1 MKIFKPILTLFIVCS
16 ISSQSPNIEKK
27 NNFEHQLLLGS
38 WAFES
43 MTTIKKAKREEIT
56 ILYKDNKNIETL
68 SFESS
73 GAINFDVI
81 NDGIAKN
88 GIGIWFSEENHLT
101 IIVESDTTY
110 GTFTVDENILTLV
123 ITNDETDREYGYS
136 TILKYSKFD

>member
-16 ISSQSPNIEKK
+16 ISSQSPNIEKN

-81 NDGIAKN
+81 NDGIAKKWN
-88 GIGIWFSEENHLT
+88 WN
-101 IIVESDTTY
+101 
-110 GTFTVDENILTLV
+110 LV
-123 ITNDETDREYGYS
+123 
-136 TILKYSKFD
+136 F